1 MDESPQMTVSAPQQ
15 FAVTDEMLIA
25 RLRAGEQAAGDELV
39 KRYVEPLLAYL
50 QRLTRSPATAEDM
63 HQHTWL
69 SVLEHLHRFDE
80 KRAPGGFKAW
90 LFRIATNKVNDLW
103 RSRARQRKVQD
114 GLRLLGEEEAPDA
127 LVPMLE
133 LENQQSLQEAIN
145 LLPEPQ
151 RQVVLMRYYGD
162 MKFAQIA
169 EALGCPLNTALGRM
183 HKALLKLRR
192 AMDPGSASE
201 DKP

>member
-1 MDESPQMTVSAPQQ
+1 MDESPQMTVPSAQQ
-15 FAVTDEMLIA
+15 PFAVTDDTLIA
-25 RLRAGEQAAGDELV
+25 RLRAGEPAAGDELV

-50 QRLTRSPATAEDM
+50 QRLTRSPAIAEDM
-63 HQHTWL
+63 HQQTWL
-69 SVLEHLHRFDE
+69 SVLEHLDRFDE

-90 LFRIATNKVNDLW
+90 LFRIATNKVNDMW
-103 RSRARQRKVQD
+103 RSQARQRKVQD
-114 GLRLLGEEEAPDA
+114 GFRLLAEEEAPDA
-127 LVPMLE
+127 SGAVLE
-133 LENQQSLQEAIN
+133 FEDQQTLQEAIN

-162 MKFAQIA
+162 LKFAQIA

-192 AMDPGSASE
+192 AMQSGS
-201 DKP
+201 